1 MTQLASLK
9 AQWLK
14 DKDFAK
20 AYNALAPEF
29 ALAQTLVKARAR
41 AGISQAEL
49 AQRMQTRQSVVA
61 RLEASG
67 SSPNIK
73 TLQRY
78 AAAVGCRLDIG
89 LRRLR
94 ADRQAV

>member
-1 MTQLASLK
+1 MTQIATLK
-9 AQWLK
+9 TQWLK
-14 DKDFAK
+14 DADFAK
-20 AYNALAPEF
+20 AYEALEPEF
-29 ALAQTLVKARAR
+29 ALAQTLIKARAR

-73 TLQRY
+73 TLRRY
-78 AAAVGCRLDIG
+78 AAAVGCN
-89 LRRLR
+89 
-94 ADRQAV
+94 